1 MKRILSICAF
11 YLLTSSNLF
20 AESFKINE
28 FNLWLSD
35 NGYHQ
40 YLNLEQNP
48 VCKEEPKYSNLWYY
62 NKCDQFQG
70 SNNLDIKI
78 NNKELSGTN
87 IAYHSNPNRDS
98 QIGRASCR
106 ERV

>member
-1 MKRILSICAF
+1 MKKIFAT
-11 YLLTSSNLF
+11 LTISLIASSNLF
-20 AESFKINE
+20 AESFKLNE

-62 NKCDQFQG
+62 NKCYKFQG
-70 SNNLDIKI
+70 SNNLNIKI
-78 NNKELSGTN
+78 KNKRKLTFN
-87 IAYHSNPNRDS
+87 VIIHKILTKHRILHAQNY
-98 QIGRASCR
+98 
-106 ERV
+106 